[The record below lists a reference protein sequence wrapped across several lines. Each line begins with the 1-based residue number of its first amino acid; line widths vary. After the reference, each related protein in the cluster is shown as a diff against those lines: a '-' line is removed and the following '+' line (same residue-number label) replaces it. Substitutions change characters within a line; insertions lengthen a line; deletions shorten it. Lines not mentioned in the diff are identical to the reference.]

1 MTVRD
6 RKVHADACVGGDR
19 PWSSIGAAVIAM
31 ATRRLNPLCEKFC
44 NQWTP
49 APPGP
54 VMQNAD
60 WKDPLC

>member
-31 ATRRLNPLCEKFC
+31 ATRRLNPLCEKFS

-54 VMQNAD
+54 
-60 WKDPLC
+60 L